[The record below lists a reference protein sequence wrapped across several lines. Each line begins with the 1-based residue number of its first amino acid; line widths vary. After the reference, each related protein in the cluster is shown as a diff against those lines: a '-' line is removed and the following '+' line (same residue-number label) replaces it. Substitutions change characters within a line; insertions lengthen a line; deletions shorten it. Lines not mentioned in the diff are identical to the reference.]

1 MESTLI
7 TAIVFFLFFIL
18 LSAGQ
23 PVFAAL
29 ATTSIVGILLLQ
41 GPQGLGAVSGVL
53 YDRLN
58 SFTLVAVPLFILM
71 GEAVFVTGIGSE
83 LFTAANSW
91 MNRMRG
97 GMAMASVVACAVF
110 GALCGVSIAGAA
122 AIGSF
127 AIPEMLKRGYHKS
140 LAVGPVTAA
149 GALSLLIPPSIAFIV
164 YGEAADES
172 VGKLFLGGV
181 VPGIVL
187 AILMIIYIFF
197 FCLFKPQYAPL
208 PTEEISWKTRFK
220 SLEKIWPALVLIT
233 LVLGTIYFGVC
244 TPTESAAVGCVGSFL
259 IILMR
264 GKLGWK
270 VVREI
275 LQRTMLTTG
284 MILIIFASAMLFGYL
299 LTRLQAPQLIISMV
313 QNAHLPPWAIMTMA
327 MVILIIMGMFMD
339 IVSVILI
346 STPLLLPMM
355 LEMGHSALWYGI
367 IVGITCEMAV
377 ITPPIGLNLFVIK
390 GVSPDYITLQDIT
403 MASLPFVFV
412 EIICLIIF
420 IVWPEL
426 ALWLPNRMG

>member
-1 MESTLI
+1 MEPTLI
-7 TAIVFFLFFIL
+7 TAIVFALFFIL
-18 LSAGQ
+18 MSSGQ
-23 PVFAAL
+23 PIFAAL
-29 ATTSIVGILLLQ
+29 ATTSIAGILMLQ
-41 GPQGLGAVSGVL
+41 GPSGLGAVSGVL

-83 LFTAANSW
+83 LYTAANSW
-91 MNRMRG
+91 LNKVRG
-97 GMAMASVVACAVF
+97 GMAMASVVASAVF

-127 AIPEMLKRGYHKS
+127 AIPEMLKRGYHKT

-164 YGEAADES
+164 YGEVADES

-181 VPGIVL
+181 VPGLML
-187 AILMIIYIFF
+187 ALLMIIYIFV
-197 FCLFKPQYAPL
+197 FCLFKPDYAPI
-208 PTEEISWKTRFK
+208 PTDVITWKDRFK
-220 SLEKIWPALVLIT
+220 SLQKIWPAMTLIM

-259 IILMR
+259 IIIMR

-270 VVREI
+270 VLREI
-275 LQRTMLTTG
+275 LQRTMQTTG

-299 LTRLQAPQLIISMV
+299 LTRLQTPQMIISWV
-313 QNAHLPPWAIMTMA
+313 QGAQLPPWAIMTMA
-327 MVILIIMGMFMD
+327 MAILILMGMFMD

-390 GVSPDYITLQDIT
+390 GVSPPDITLQDIT

-412 EIICLIIF
+412 EIVCLIIF
-420 IVWPEL
+420 IVWPDL
-426 ALWLPNRMG
+426 CLWLPNQMG